1 MTFKAFLRKL
11 VGWVDVGLEAVCRRC
26 THSVRPGKHFGMH
39 RHLRRYI
46 QSYGTDAPFPSF
58 HARSISMA
66 VHPEALRGACVAPY
80 LPWRPPPPK
89 TSHLLIA

>member
-1 MTFKAFLRKL
+1 MTFKVFLRKL
-11 VGWVDVGLEAVCRRC
+11 VGRVEVGLDVCRRY
-26 THSVRPGKHFGMH
+26 THSVRPCRHFGMH

-58 HARSISMA
+58 HARSIPMA
-66 VHPEALRGACVAPY
+66 VHPEALQGACMAPY
-80 LPWRPPPPK
+80 LPWRPPSPK